1 MFKFYPRNQKW
12 WVLRADAAHF

>member
-1 MFKFYPRNQKW
+1 MFKLYPRNPKW